1 MNSARSGQ
9 NGYISDQQV
18 KHLEFIQAIVT
29 RLGNGSFLIKGWTLT
44 AAGIFF
50 AVLAKDLSWKVAV
63 TGFIPIAGFWLLDS
77 YYLRQERL
85 FRKLYDAVR
94 LPESTVDPFSMNV
107 SSYRSTVPWR
117 VVIRSHTM
125 RNFYGTLA
133 LVNAVFLV
141 GGILKDHSYF

>member
-1 MNSARSGQ
+1 MSTVNS
-9 NGYISDQQV
+9 NPDPTITDQQV

-44 AAGIFF
+44 AAGVFF
-50 AVLAKDLSWKVAV
+50 AVLSKNLSWKVAV
-63 TGFIPIAGFWLLDS
+63 TGFLPIIGFWLLDS

-94 LPESTVDPFSMNV
+94 LPGSTVQPFSMNV
-107 SSYRSTVPWR
+107 GSYHSSVPWMD
-117 VVIRSHTM
+117 VIKSHTM

-133 LVNAVFLV
+133 LVNLVFLV
-141 GGILKDHSYF
+141 GGVIKDRAWF

>member
-1 MNSARSGQ
+1 MNSTNPSPDIP
-9 NGYISDQQV
+9 ISDQQV

-50 AVLAKDLSWKVAV
+50 AVLSKDLSWKVAV
-63 TGFIPIAGFWLLDS
+63 TGFMPIAGFWLLDS

-94 LPESTVDPFSMNV
+94 LPGSTVEPFAMNV
-107 SSYRSTVPWR
+107 NGYHSAVPWMD
-117 VVIRSHTM
+117 VIRSHTM

-133 LVNAVFLV
+133 LVNLVFLV
-141 GGILKDHSYF
+141 GGILKDRAWC